1 MSLGLG
7 GVLSES
13 HRKVYLRGQ
22 GHWAFDLGVSLA
34 LTLGCFFHATNVQ
47 WLSRA
52 DILLEVAWIAESFG

>member
-22 GHWAFDLGVSLA
+22 GHWGFDLGVSLA
-34 LTLGCFFHATNVQ
+34 FTLRCFFMPPMCNGFHRPTFSWK
-47 WLSRA
+47 WL
-52 DILLEVAWIAESFG
+52 G